1 MLQGFMQIALFNS
14 YGHLGNKIG
23 IAKNSQSL
31 KTNAP
36 EKNNENK
43 KLEGLN
49 RAKEALASMKSSPKK
64 INEAK
69 KAHALA
75 RLQELK
81 KQVELLKKM
90 LNGDPKALAKALS
103 VIARELKAIVKE
115 YGDAIKGGVNVDTS
129 VNQNAPQETSRNSEN
144 TETDPAENETVDGAD
159 NSEEVQTSEKPYDG
173 VRETVSKTDDQK
185 EETTKT
191 TKEETKTKDNE
202 AINNYAKGLLTN
214 EHGEFMKSVRKIID
228 ELKHYMTL
236 AKAKL
241 KTQAGDK
248 EGEDLIKDNEETLK
262 DLLNEFQ
269 HLQQDIDASSN
280 NMGNVIS
287 LVA

>member
-14 YGHLGNKIG
+14 YGHVGNKIG
-23 IAKNSQSL
+23 VAKNSQNP

-129 VNQNAPQETSRNSEN
+129 VNQNAPQETSQNSEN

-159 NSEEVQTSEKPYDG
+159 NSEEVQTSEKPDDG
-173 VRETVSKTDDQK
+173 VKETVSKTDTQN
-185 EETTKT
+185 EETP
-191 TKEETKTKDNE
+191 KEETKTKDNE
-202 AINNYAKGLLTN
+202 AINNYAKRLLTN

-248 EGEDLIKDNEETLK
+248 EGEDLIKDNEDALK

-280 NMGNVIS
+280 NMGNVVS

>member
-1 MLQGFMQIALFNS
+1 MQIALFNS
-14 YGHLGNKIG
+14 YSRLGNKIG
-23 IAKNSQSL
+23 VAKNSQSP
-31 KTNAP
+31 KTNVP

-43 KLEGLN
+43 KLEGMD
-49 RAKEALASMKSSPKK
+49 RAKEVLASIKSSPKK

-115 YGDAIKGGVNVDTS
+115 YGDAIKGGVNIDTS
-129 VNQNAPQETSRNSEN
+129 VNQNAPQEN
-144 TETDPAENETVDGAD
+144 TQNEPSQTQND
-159 NSEEVQTSEKPYDG
+159 NSNATNEDTKPSAEIANDDMK
-173 VRETVSKTDDQK
+173 ETAPKPDIQK
-185 EETTKT
+185 EEPI
-191 TKEETKTKDNE
+191 KEETKTKENDP
-202 AINNYAKGLLTN
+202 INNYAKGLLTN

-248 EGEDLIKDNEETLK
+248 EGEDLIKDNEDALK

>member
-1 MLQGFMQIALFNS
+1 MQIALFNS
-14 YGHLGNKIG
+14 YSHLGNRIKD
-23 IAKNSQSL
+23 AKNSQSL

-36 EKNNENK
+36 EKSKEDN

-49 RAKEALASMKSSPKK
+49 KAKEALASLKSSPKK
-64 INEAK
+64 IDEAK

-129 VNQNAPQETSRNSEN
+129 VNQIAPQEDSQNAPSQ
-144 TETDPAENETVDGAD
+144 AENDEAAATNEETKLSD
-159 NSEEVQTSEKPYDG
+159 
-173 VRETVSKTDDQK
+173 ETTTDDIKETASKPDTQK
-185 EETTKT
+185 EEPV
-191 TKEETKTKDNE
+191 KEEAKTKDNE

-228 ELKHYMTL
+228 ELKHYTTL
-236 AKAKL
+236 AKAKI
-241 KTQAGDK
+241 KSQKPDK
-248 EGEDLIKDNEETLK
+248 EGADLIKDNEDALK

-280 NMGNVIS
+280 NMGNVVS

>member
-1 MLQGFMQIALFNS
+1 MQIALFNS
-14 YGHLGNKIG
+14 YSHLGNRIKD
-23 IAKNSQSL
+23 ANNSQSL

-36 EKNNENK
+36 EKSKEDK
-43 KLEGLN
+43 KLEGFN
-49 RAKEALASMKSSPKK
+49 KAKEALASLKSSPKK

-129 VNQNAPQETSRNSEN
+129 VNQTAPQDDTQNVPSQTEN
-144 TETDPAENETVDGAD
+144 DEAAATNEEEKPSTETT
-159 NSEEVQTSEKPYDG
+159 
-173 VRETVSKTDDQK
+173 TDDIKETASKPDTQK
-185 EETTKT
+185 EEPVKEEPK
-191 TKEETKTKDNE
+191 TKEND

-214 EHGEFMKSVRKIID
+214 EHGEFLKSVRKIID
-228 ELKHYMTL
+228 ELKHYTTL
-236 AKAKL
+236 AKAKI
-241 KTQAGDK
+241 KSQKPDK
-248 EGEDLIKDNEETLK
+248 EGEDLIKDNEDALK
-262 DLLNEFQ
+262 DLQNEFQ

-280 NMGNVIS
+280 NMGNVVS
-287 LVA
+287 LFA

>member
-14 YGHLGNKIG
+14 YSRLGNKIG
-23 IAKNSQSL
+23 VAKNSQNL

-36 EKNNENK
+36 EKNNETK

-129 VNQNAPQETSRNSEN
+129 VNQNAPQETSQNSEN

-159 NSEEVQTSEKPYDG
+159 NSEEVQTSENKDDG
-173 VRETVSKTDDQK
+173 VKETVSKTDDQK
-185 EETTKT
+185 EET

-214 EHGEFMKSVRKIID
+214 EHGEFMKSVRKMID

-241 KTQAGDK
+241 KTQTSDK
-248 EGEDLIKDNEETLK
+248 EGDELIKDNEDALK

>member
-1 MLQGFMQIALFNS
+1 MQIALFNS
-14 YGHLGNKIG
+14 YSHLGNRIKD
-23 IAKNSQSL
+23 AKNSQSL

-36 EKNNENK
+36 EKSKEDN

-49 RAKEALASMKSSPKK
+49 KAKEALASLKSSPKK
-64 INEAK
+64 IDEAK

-129 VNQNAPQETSRNSEN
+129 VNQTAPQEDTQNAPSQTEN
-144 TETDPAENETVDGAD
+144 DEAAATNEEAKPSTETT
-159 NSEEVQTSEKPYDG
+159 
-173 VRETVSKTDDQK
+173 TDDIKETASKPDTQK
-185 EETTKT
+185 EEPVKEEAK
-191 TKEETKTKDNE
+191 TKEND

-214 EHGEFMKSVRKIID
+214 EHGEFLKSVRKIID
-228 ELKHYMTL
+228 ELKHYTTL
-236 AKAKL
+236 AKAKI
-241 KTQAGDK
+241 KFQKPDK
-248 EGEDLIKDNEETLK
+248 EGEDLIKDNEDALK
-262 DLLNEFQ
+262 DLQNEFQ

-287 LVA
+287 LFA

>member
-1 MLQGFMQIALFNS
+1 MQIALFNS
-14 YGHLGNKIG
+14 YSHLGNRIG
-23 IAKNSQSL
+23 SAKNSQSL
-31 KTNAP
+31 KSNAP

-49 RAKEALASMKSSPKK
+49 RAKEALASLKSSPKK

-115 YGDAIKGGVNVDTS
+115 YGDAIKGGVNIDTS
-129 VNQNAPQETSRNSEN
+129 VNQNAPQEDTQNEPSQ
-144 TETDPAENETVDGAD
+144 TENEETAST
-159 NSEEVQTSEKPYDG
+159 NEELKPSVENAKDDIK
-173 VRETVSKTDDQK
+173 ETTSKTDGQK
-185 EETTKT
+185 EEP
-191 TKEETKTKDNE
+191 TKEETKTKESDP
-202 AINNYAKGLLTN
+202 INNYAKGLLTN

-228 ELKHYMTL
+228 ELKHYTTL
-236 AKAKL
+236 AKAKI
-241 KTQAGDK
+241 KSQKPDK
-248 EGEDLIKDNEETLK
+248 EGDDLIKDNEDALK

>member
-14 YGHLGNKIG
+14 YSHLGNKFG
-23 IAKNSQSL
+23 VAKNSQSP

-43 KLEGLN
+43 KLEGMD
-49 RAKEALASMKSSPKK
+49 RAKEALASLKSSPRK

-115 YGDAIKGGVNVDTS
+115 YGDAIKGSVNIDTS
-129 VNQNAPQETSRNSEN
+129 VNQNTPAEASQNSETN
-144 TETDPAENETVDGAD
+144 PAQGEDVVGEEINKEAQVSENNDDGIKEA
-159 NSEEVQTSEKPYDG
+159 TSKSD
-173 VRETVSKTDDQK
+173 TQK
-185 EETTKT
+185 EEIP
-191 TKEETKTKDNE
+191 KEETKTKDNE
-202 AINNYAKGLLTN
+202 AINNYAKGLLNN

-236 AKAKL
+236 AKAKI
-241 KTQAGDK
+241 KTQANDK
-248 EGEDLIKDNEETLK
+248 EGEDLIKDNEDALK

-280 NMGNVIS
+280 NMGNVVS